1 MSFAVSAAWITAG
14 IAAVSA
20 GAEMYSQKKQSDY
33 QDEVAQYNQKVAN
46 QEAKEMDDKAASD
59 AEKDSEHNRQLLA
72 KQEAI
77 MAAGGMDST
86 KGSALDILSQTA
98 SLGRKESMNVLN
110 NDENQ
115 ANNMRQQAQM
125 IGYKNNAQQSNLPW
139 AMAGSALSGAS
150 QVSNIWSNYALY
162 KNKTFQPNKNKSII

>member
-1 MSFAVSAAWITAG
+1 MTFATTAWITAG

-33 QDEVAQYNQKVAN
+33 QNEVADYNQKAAN

-110 NDENQ
+110 NDEDQ
-115 ANNMRQQAQM
+115 ANNLRQQAQM

-139 AMAGSALSGAS
+139 AMAGTALSGAS
-150 QVSNIWSNYALY
+150 QISNIWSNYALY
-162 KNKTFQPNKNKSII
+162 KNRTPQPNKNRSII